1 MVPSTDTAK
10 ISVFEFKIHI
20 HNYLEYELVT
30 HVQIG
35 DKVKVFLLLMN
46 FSLKDILEHFLS
58 RLHKEEPE
66 LYNILWHCL
75 VNYAKNISMKGRRR
89 RGNISEGR
97 GWDEDNIKMGQEEN
111 GFDDVNLIY
120 GVQLLCLFYLCLSL
134 ST

>member
-1 MVPSTDTAK
+1 VTSAGSASNVLGMVPSTDTAK

-66 LYNILWHCL
+66 LYNIL
-75 VNYAKNISMKGRRR
+75 
-89 RGNISEGR
+89 
-97 GWDEDNIKMGQEEN
+97 
-111 GFDDVNLIY
+111 
-120 GVQLLCLFYLCLSL
+120 
-134 ST
+134 